1 MSHNLT
7 IAIPTYNRAAVI
19 ECNLRQLLATDLAV
33 DIIVSDNGSPDDTS
47 TILSQFADERLT
59 VNRNDSNL
67 GFTGNMLKLIELA
80 KTDFIYFISDEDIVE
95 IDGMKKVITQIA
107 GMEAE
112 IGVVFTEVS
121 TGDRVMHRYAH
132 NLISDKFNAVSRYAF
147 THGYMSGLI
156 VNKKFLDVQEFVSS
170 TKDESIILY
179 PHEIF
184 FLQCLSAGGKLLI
197 SDAICCKQG
206 QAVESDA
213 YIELKY
219 DRYAARALL
228 MHRYLRVIKRLE
240 FDTIFNQVVLSAL
253 ARYAAVIFY
262 HNLRSPRLRYSG
274 MLQYL
279 TSVTFSR
286 IGVKFYWHVFS
297 RFVNKIKNS
306 MG

>member
-19 ECNLRQLLATDLAV
+19 GCNLKQLLATDLAV
-33 DIIVSDNGSPDDTS
+33 DIIVSDNGSSDDTS
-47 TILSQFADERLT
+47 TILSQFADDRLT

-95 IDGMKKVITQIA
+95 VDGIEKIITQIT

-121 TGDRVMHRYAH
+121 TANKAMHCYAH
-132 NLISDKFNAVSRYAF
+132 RLISDKFDAVSRYAF

-156 VNKKFLDVQEFVSS
+156 VNKQFLDIPKFISS

-184 FLQCLSAGGKLLI
+184 FLQCLFAGGQLLL

-206 QAVESDA
+206 QAVESDT

-240 FDTIFNQVVLSAL
+240 FDTTFNQVVLSAL
-253 ARYAAVIFY
+253 ARYAAVVFY
-262 HNLRSPRLRYSG
+262 HNLRSVRLRHSG

-279 TSVTFSR
+279 ISVTFSR
-286 IGVKFYWHVFS
+286 IGIKFYWHLLS
-297 RFVNKIKNS
+297 RFVKKIKNN